1 MNEDKDSAEEKPKI
15 NVIDRRHW
23 TTDPDETE
31 ATDAADLEERYP
43 DYVVK
48 LKKESEEKDKR
59 LREYI
64 AAYKEQTGENDE
76 IRQRLQ
82 KDNENRLDQFKANLF
97 SRLAPILDNLK
108 RAQDASKSSQ
118 DFNILEQGIAM
129 VIKQFSRELE
139 DNDVT
144 VIPTVG
150 RKFDPKTDEAFMTEV
165 TDDPEK
171 DNIILQEL
179 EPGYMYKDRMIK
191 PAKVKVA
198 KLKQ

>member
-23 TTDPDETE
+23 TTDTEETE

-43 DYVVK
+43 DYVEK

-64 AAYKEQTGENDE
+64 AAYKEQSSENDE
-76 IRQRLQ
+76 FRQRLQ
-82 KDNENRLDQFKANLF
+82 KENETRLDQFKANLF
-97 SRLAPILDNLK
+97 SRLVPILDNLK
-108 RAQDASKSSQ
+108 RAQDASNSSK
-118 DFNILEQGIAM
+118 DFNVLEQGIVM

-165 TDDPEK
+165 TEDPEK

-179 EPGYMYKDRMIK
+179 EPGYMFKDRMIK

-198 KLKQ
+198 KLKE

>member
-23 TTDPDETE
+23 TTDPDEAE

-198 KLKQ
+198 KLK

>member
-1 MNEDKDSAEEKPKI
+1 MNSDKDSAEEKPKI
-15 NVIDRRHW
+15 NVVDRRHW
-23 TTDPDETE
+23 TKESEEVE
-31 ATDAADLEERYP
+31 AADTADLEERYP

-64 AAYKEQTGENDE
+64 TAYKEQSSENDE
-76 IRQRLQ
+76 IRKRLQ
-82 KDNENRLDQFKANLF
+82 KENETRLDQFKANLF
-97 SRLAPILDNLK
+97 SRIVPILDNLQ
-108 RAQDASKSSQ
+108 RAHVTSHTNR
-118 DFNILEQGIAM
+118 DFDILEKGIAM
-129 VIKQFSRELE
+129 VIKQFTRELE

-179 EPGYMYKDRMIK
+179 EPGYMFKDRMIK

-198 KLKQ
+198 KLKD

>member
-1 MNEDKDSAEEKPKI
+1 MKKNKDSAEEKPKI
-15 NVIDRRHW
+15 NVVDRRHW
-23 TTDPDETE
+23 SADSEEME
-31 ATDAADLEERYP
+31 ATDSADLEERYP
-43 DYVVK
+43 DYVEK

-64 AAYKEQTGENDE
+64 AAYKEQGSENDE
-76 IRQRLQ
+76 FRQRLQ
-82 KDNENRLDQFKANLF
+82 KENEIRLDQFKANLF
-97 SRLAPILDNLK
+97 SRLVPILDNLK
-108 RAQDASKSSQ
+108 RASDASHSSQ
-118 DFNILEQGIAM
+118 DLSSLEQGIAM

-144 VIPTVG
+144 VIPTMG

-171 DNIILQEL
+171 DNMILQEL
-179 EPGYMYKDRMIK
+179 EPGYKFKDRMIK

-198 KLKQ
+198 KLKE

>member
-1 MNEDKDSAEEKPKI
+1 MNNDKDSAEEKPKI
-15 NVIDRRHW
+15 NVVDRRHW
-23 TTDPDETE
+23 TKESEEVE
-31 ATDAADLEERYP
+31 AADTADLEERYP

-64 AAYKEQTGENDE
+64 TAYKEQSSENDE
-76 IRQRLQ
+76 IRKRLQ
-82 KDNENRLDQFKANLF
+82 KENETRLDQFKANLF
-97 SRLAPILDNLK
+97 SRIVPILDNLQ
-108 RAQDASKSSQ
+108 RAHVTSHTNR
-118 DFNILEQGIAM
+118 DFDILEKGIAM
-129 VIKQFSRELE
+129 VIKQFTRELE

-179 EPGYMYKDRMIK
+179 EPGYMFKDRMIK

-198 KLKQ
+198 KLKD